1 MTGIKNIVICS
12 DGTGNTAIK
21 GRGTN
26 VFKMFEA
33 VDIYGHWTDRTL
45 TPQIAFYDDG
55 VGTERMKV
63 LKAIGGAFG
72 WGLSRNV
79 KELYAHIARTYNPG
93 DRIFLFGFSRGAF
106 TVRTLAGF
114 IATCGIVD
122 RGPCLTD
129 AELRDKVAKAYS
141 EYRRKY
147 RTFFGS
153 RLRQPYEAEKA
164 EEFRKSHAVSHEEH
178 APEGKVEIEFIGVWD
193 TVDAV
198 GLPFDKL
205 ADWINDYVY
214 PFKFTDLRLSPVVKK
229 ACHAIA
235 IDDER
240 HTFHPVMWDETGEAG
255 DRIEQVWFPGVH
267 SNVGGGYPKQ
277 GMSLVALYWMMMKA
291 NEAKLRFVDCDW
303 ELIRDHQNCSDK
315 LYDSR
320 AGLAIYYRYKPR
332 DIGDIC
338 SRNHIAGPK
347 IHMSIIER
355 IAQGTEGYAP
365 GNIPAGGEIVATEAP
380 PQTLGNIAGEI
391 RAELGR
397 DASPLDRVRPWVS
410 IRQYSHYLFIIF
422 SLVAVY
428 FALQEEIGQVGFL
441 GTIRELGS
449 RDGILKLGKS
459 ILFRPHLPLVIV
471 FFYALGLVARK
482 RIESVFSRF
491 WHDLRPKV
499 RDNLFKGIPAVPV
512 VSVALREEQMPGTEA
527 SIPMWRQGHEGTL
540 ATDE

>member
-1 MTGIKNIVICS
+1 MTGKKNIVICS

-33 VDIYGHWTDRTL
+33 VDIYGHWTDHTL
-45 TPQIAFYDDG
+45 IPQIAFYDDG

-63 LKAIGGAFG
+63 LKVICGMFG
-72 WGLSRNV
+72 LGLSRNV

-122 RGPCLTD
+122 RDRCHTD
-129 AELRDKVAKAYS
+129 ADLRDKVAEAYS

-147 RTFFGS
+147 RTCFGS
-153 RLRQPYEAEKA
+153 RFRKPYSTEKA
-164 EEFRKSHAVSHEEH
+164 EDFRKGHAVTHEEH

-205 ADWINDYVY
+205 ADWINDYIY
-214 PFKFTDLRLSPVVKK
+214 PFKFPDLTLSPTVRK
-229 ACHAIA
+229 ACHAIS

-240 HTFHPVMWDETGEAG
+240 HTFHPVMWNETGESG
-255 DRIEQVWFPGVH
+255 DRIDQVWFPGVH

-291 NEAKLRFVDCDW
+291 EASRLRFVNCDW

-320 AGLAIYYRYKPR
+320 TGFAIYYRYKPR

-338 SRNHIAGPK
+338 GKNHVARPR
-347 IHMSIIER
+347 IHMSAIER

-365 GNIPAGGEIVATEAP
+365 GNIPAEAEIVATEAS
-380 PQTLGNIAGEI
+380 PQTLGEIADEI
-391 RAELGR
+391 RGGLGR
-397 DASPLDRVRPWVS
+397 DASLLERVKPWVL
-410 IRQYSHYLFIIF
+410 IRKYSHYLFFIF
-422 SLVAVY
+422 SFVAVY
-428 FALQEEIGQVGFL
+428 FALQEEIGKDGIL
-441 GTIRELGS
+441 GTIRKLGS
-449 RDGILKLGKS
+449 MGDILKLGKS
-459 ILFRPHLPLVIV
+459 LVLRPYLLLVIG
-471 FFYALGLVARK
+471 FFYAIGLVARK
-482 RIESVFSRF
+482 SMESAFSGF
-491 WHDLRPKV
+491 WHDLRPRV
-499 RDNLFKGIPAVPV
+499 RDLLFKGIP
-512 VSVALREEQMPGTEA
+512 T
-527 SIPMWRQGHEGTL
+527 IPAPSEKKP
-540 ATDE
+540 